1 MTDLVLGLDVGTTAV
16 KAAVFDADGHE
27 VATGKAPAAIA
38 PFRID
43 RFRDDRAIPDRS
55 SAGTH

>member
-1 MTDLVLGLDVGTTAV
+1 MAELVSSGT
-16 KAAVFDADGHE
+16 
-27 VATGKAPAAIA
+27 APPMIA

-43 RFRDDRAIPDRS
+43 RFLDDRAIPDRS

>member
-1 MTDLVLGLDVGTTAV
+1 MGMAEL
-16 KAAVFDADGHE
+16 
-27 VATGKAPAAIA
+27 VATGRAPEKIA